1 MLKNSLD
8 KPRTV
13 AIIRPDQTRPD
24 QTRPDQ
30 TRPDRTRPDQTALS
44 LAIFAA
50 HNFITLQEG
59 ALRPWIFPRKWCA
72 LFACAGCADG
82 R

>member
-24 QTRPDQ
+24 QTRPD
-30 TRPDRTRPDQTALS
+30 RTRPDQTR
-44 LAIFAA
+44 
-50 HNFITLQEG
+50 Q
-59 ALRPWIFPRKWCA
+59 R
-72 LFACAGCADG
+72 
-82 R
+82 

>member
-30 TRPDRTRPDQTALS
+30 TRPDQR
-44 LAIFAA
+44 
-50 HNFITLQEG
+50 
-59 ALRPWIFPRKWCA
+59 
-72 LFACAGCADG
+72 
-82 R
+82 

>member
-24 QTRPDQ
+24 QTKPDQ
-30 TRPDRTRPDQTALS
+30 TRPALS

-50 HNFITLQEG
+50 
-59 ALRPWIFPRKWCA
+59 
-72 LFACAGCADG
+72 
-82 R
+82 

>member
-13 AIIRPDQTRPD
+13 AIIRSDQTRPD

-30 TRPDRTRPDQTALS
+30 TRPALS

-50 HNFITLQEG
+50 
-59 ALRPWIFPRKWCA
+59 
-72 LFACAGCADG
+72 
-82 R
+82 

>member
-13 AIIRPDQTRPD
+13 AIIRPDQ
-24 QTRPDQ
+24 
-30 TRPDRTRPDQTALS
+30 TRPDQTALS

-72 LFACAGCADG
+72 FFACAGCADG